1 MVALGEVEF
10 GEPLSASRLIQES
23 VNVRQRLNK
32 GFGDGVEAP
41 IIVADAPGA
50 VGLACEDN

>member
-1 MVALGEVEF
+1 MIALGEVEF